1 MLADVLLAVVGLVCL
16 ALLVG
21 VLWVRW
27 QWLRECRR
35 AEERLKERERWV
47 T

>member
-1 MLADVLLAVVGLVCL
+1 MLSEWLAIVVGLVCL

-35 AEERLKERERWV
+35 AEERLKERERWG